1 MFFISVFK
9 FVNEK
14 LERIPGDGVFKAA
27 ASSPTDSG
35 AGTGSMICTVF
46 GSVDNNNKLLLVTHR
61 YVYSAL
67 HTLTSVPIFSI
78 LFYVYFLWY

>member
-1 MFFISVFK
+1 MVEWHRSGIIMNKNSLSNLMFFISVFK

-46 GSVDNNNKLLLVTHR
+46 GSIDNNNKHLLL
-61 YVYSAL
+61 L
-67 HTLTSVPIFSI
+67 HTGMCT
-78 LFYVYFLWY
+78 